1 MGAVGGTERDEVD
14 RVLERLLGLSAS
26 ALVAVR
32 VEPLVGWTNRNYKVS
47 TGAATYAL
55 RIPRPGTGAYIDRD
69 AERHN
74 ARCAT
79 ALGVNADVIVAEAG
93 GIMLTEFVVGAP
105 MDADRFRDDPGA
117 VQRAG
122 RALALVHHHAGRFRG
137 RFDAMAVIERHR
149 SALGPQRPV
158 PALLDQ
164 LVDELR
170 VRGHGDH
177 GVVLVPSHNDTWPC
191 NFIDT
196 GGGMRLLD
204 WEYSAMNDPA
214 WDLANFSVEAGL
226 DDRGD
231 EVLLAAYTE
240 REPTPRLLA
249 RVTAAK
255 ALTDVVWAA
264 WALVQDADG
273 NPAQDFPAYAE
284 FRLERAR
291 RALR

>member
-1 MGAVGGTERDEVD
+1 MGDVGGTERDEVD
-14 RVLERLLGLSAS
+14 RVLARLLGLGAS
-26 ALVAVR
+26 ALAAVR
-32 VEPLVGWTNRNYKVS
+32 VEPLVGWTNRNYMVS
-47 TGAATYAL
+47 TGDATYAL
-55 RIPRPGTGAYIDRD
+55 RIPRPGTGAYIDRA

-79 ALGVNADVIVAEAG
+79 ALGVNAAVIVAEAD
-93 GIMLTEFVVGAP
+93 GIMLTEFVVGTP
-105 MDADRFRDDPGA
+105 MDADRFRNDPGA

-122 RALALVHHHAGRFRG
+122 RALARIHHHAGRFRG

-149 SALGPQRPV
+149 AALGPQRPV

-170 VRGHGDH
+170 IRGQGDH

-196 GGGMRLLD
+196 GGEMRLLD

-226 DDRGD
+226 DDGA
-231 EVLLAAYTE
+231 EEALLAAYAE
-240 REPTPRLLA
+240 GRRTPRLHE

-273 NPAQDFPAYAE
+273 NPAQDFPAYAG